1 MTKKGAEK
9 KKIKIIKTSQKTGVE
24 KILIENFV
32 SLQKVLTEVSVNFD
46 KLTKQ
51 ISQLLEI
58 FEISAKNLAEK
69 EFKEGNEDKD
79 LKELMKKIDSLIDQ
93 NKLIARGVV
102 MLHEKGLGEGATGTR
117 EEIPTPTTSSQIT
130 IVKPQTKGVEGYQ
143 KSIS

>member
-1 MTKKGAEK
+1 MDL
-9 KKIKIIKTSQKTGVE
+9 KKIK
-24 KILIENFV
+24 N
-32 SLQKVLTEVSVNFD
+32 SLGEAYFETD
-46 KLTKQ
+46 DC
-51 ISQLLEI
+51 LLYVGD
-58 FEISAKNLAEK
+58 SL
-69 EFKEGNEDKD
+69 
-79 LKELMKKIDSLIDQ
+79 ELMKKIDSLIDQ